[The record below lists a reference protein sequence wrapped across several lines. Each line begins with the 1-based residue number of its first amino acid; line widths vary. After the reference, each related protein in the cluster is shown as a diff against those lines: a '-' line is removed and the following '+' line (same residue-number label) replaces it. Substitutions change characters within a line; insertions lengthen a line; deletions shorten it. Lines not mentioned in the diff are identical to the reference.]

1 MILATKWGR
10 GYFDCMRTLIF
21 LRHGKA
27 VPHGAVPDF
36 ERPLTEK
43 GKRDSLAAGTL
54 LKEAGIVPDN
64 ALVSPALRKRMTW
77 NEAQRELPPI
87 HETVMPALYHAN
99 SDDILTIIHEMDDMM
114 GCVCVVGHNP
124 ALHEIAVRLAKSSKA
139 RKDIGDHFPPG
150 SLIVLRFETESFSG
164 VSDGN
169 GKVVLFRIPEDP
181 RGG

>member
-1 MILATKWGR
+1 MTSFIL
-10 GYFDCMRTLIF
+10 MRTLIL

-36 ERPLTEK
+36 GRPLTEK

-54 LKEAGIVPDN
+54 LKEAGIVPDV
-64 ALVSPALRKRMTW
+64 ALVSPALRTRMTW

-87 HETVMPALYHAN
+87 HETLLPALYQAS
-99 SDDILTIIHEMDDMM
+99 SDDILEIIHEMDDRM

-139 RKDIGDHFPPG
+139 RKDIGEHFPPG
-150 SLIVLRFETESFSG
+150 SLIVLRFEVHDFSG
-164 VSDGN
+164 VSDGR
-169 GKVVLFRIPEDP
+169 GRVMLFQRPEDP
-181 RGG
+181 RG

>member
-1 MILATKWGR
+1 MILATKRGS
-10 GYFDCMRTLIF
+10 GYFDCMRTLIL

-54 LKEAGIVPDN
+54 LKEAGIVPDI
-64 ALVSPALRKRMTW
+64 ALVSPALRTRMTW
-77 NEAQRELPPI
+77 DEAQRELPPI
-87 HETVMPALYHAN
+87 HETLMPALYQAS
-99 SDDILTIIHEMDDMM
+99 SDDILAIIHEMDNMM
-114 GCVCVVGHNP
+114 RSVCVVGHNP

-150 SLIVLRFETESFSG
+150 SLIVLRFETTEFRSIR
-164 VSDGN
+164 DGS
-169 GKVVLFRIPEDP
+169 GKVMLFQRPEDP
-181 RGG
+181 RC

>member
-1 MILATKWGR
+1 MILATKRGS

-54 LKEAGIVPDN
+54 LKEAGIVPDI
-64 ALVSPALRKRMTW
+64 ALVSSALRTRMTW

-87 HETVMPALYHAN
+87 HETPMPALYQAN
-99 SDDILTIIHEMDDMM
+99 SDDILAIIHEMDDMI
-114 GCVCVVGHNP
+114 GSVCVVGHNP

-139 RKDIGDHFPPG
+139 RKDIGEHFPLG
-150 SLIVLRFETESFSG
+150 SLIVLRFDTEGFSG
-164 VSDGN
+164 VSPES
-169 GKVVLFRIPEDP
+169 GKVVLFQRPEIG
-181 RGG
+181 RG

>member
-1 MILATKWGR
+1 
-10 GYFDCMRTLIF
+10 MRTLIF

-27 VPHGAVPDF
+27 VPHGAAPDF

-43 GKRDSLAAGTL
+43 GKRDSVAAGKF
-54 LKEAGIVPDN
+54 LKEAGIVPDI
-64 ALVSPALRKRMTW
+64 ALVSPALRTRMTW
-77 NEAQRELPPI
+77 DEAQRELPPI
-87 HETVMPALYHAN
+87 HETLMPALYQAS
-99 SDDILTIIHEMDDMM
+99 SDDILAIIHEMDDMM
-114 GCVCVVGHNP
+114 RCVCVVGHNP

-150 SLIVLRFETESFSG
+150 SLIVLGFETESFSG